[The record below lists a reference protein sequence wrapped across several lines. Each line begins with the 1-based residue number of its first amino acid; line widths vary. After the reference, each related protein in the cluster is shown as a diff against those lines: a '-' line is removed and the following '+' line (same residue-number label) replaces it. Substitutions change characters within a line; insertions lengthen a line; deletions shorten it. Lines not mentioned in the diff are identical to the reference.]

1 MAIRGRISN
10 SAFICVNLRLLL
22 SLPLELLRS
31 KKGLSAHQLGCFQHL
46 FRGGA
51 DPVVLCQIDPADCT
65 AGIEQEFRRAGD
77 IVLIGSG
84 FGVQQIVAPD
94 DLGVGVRE
102 KGIGVTSLGGEIA
115 GSLGRIDADGRYAN
129 SVRF

>member
-1 MAIRGRISN
+1 MLGRG
-10 SAFICVNLRLLL
+10 
-22 SLPLELLRS
+22 S
-31 KKGLSAHQLGCFQHL
+31 KKGLLAHQLGCFQHL

-51 DPVVLCQIDPADCT
+51 DPVVLRQVDPADCA

-84 FGVQQIVAPD
+84 FRMQQIVAPD

-102 KGIGVTSLGGEIA
+102 KGIGVAALGGEIA
-115 GSLGRIDADGRYAN
+115 GNFGRIDADRRYAN
-129 SVRF
+129 SARF